1 MLLLNNKQNVRIS
14 LFFCIVYVD
23 SLFNNNAYL
32 CTLYFNSIHLKIHEN
47 RREEEIKRMKKYD

>member
-1 MLLLNNKQNVRIS
+1 MLLLSNKQNVRIS

-32 CTLYFNSIHLKIHEN
+32 YTLYFNSIHLKIHEN